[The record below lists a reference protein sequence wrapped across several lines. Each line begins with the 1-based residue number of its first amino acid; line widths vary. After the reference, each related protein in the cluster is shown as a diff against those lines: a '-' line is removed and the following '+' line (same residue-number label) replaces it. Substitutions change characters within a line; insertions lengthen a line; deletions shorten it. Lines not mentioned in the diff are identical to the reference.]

1 MHEYAP
7 LWCKSNFSFLE
18 GASHAEE
25 LVEEAHR
32 VGMRSIALTDR
43 DGVYGMI
50 RAHVKAK
57 ELGVQLLCGAQL
69 TVAPAGAELAPSPV
83 TLGSLHGHGPGWGAE
98 TDELSPPA
106 TGRRGRTKRA
116 KPRSAPP
123 QDTSRIVLVAIDRAG
138 WANLVR

>member
-1 MHEYAP
+1 MSDYAP

-32 VGMRSIALTDR
+32 LGMRSIAITDR

-57 ELGVQLLCGAQL
+57 ELGVHLVCGAQV
-69 TVAPAGAELAPSPV
+69 TVAPVGARLVESRVTVPV
-83 TLGSLHGHGPGWGAE
+83 VGLHHDEGRGPGWGAE
-98 TDELSPPA
+98 TDDLAPA
-106 TGRRGRTKRA
+106 V
-116 KPRSAPP
+116 P
-123 QDTSRIVLVAIDRAG
+123 V
-138 WANLVR
+138 